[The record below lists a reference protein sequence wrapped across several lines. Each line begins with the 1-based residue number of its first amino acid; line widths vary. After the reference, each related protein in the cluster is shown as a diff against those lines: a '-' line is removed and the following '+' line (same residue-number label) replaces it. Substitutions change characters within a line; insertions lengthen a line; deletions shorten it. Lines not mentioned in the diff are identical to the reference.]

1 MGSAGVRAGLSTEY
15 SRLDEATNSSVK
27 GQPSR
32 GGKYGCHSWKLLIS
46 CLAFF
51 FIALALLFFRS
62 DQEAAV
68 VPAKCVF
75 NLFLA
80 RHCDKNPPWA
90 KEPTKMELC
99 TEQGYLRGE
108 HMAMEFGPGGEY
120 PMPNRLYARRLN
132 RGVYT
137 SRDLYLLWPL
147 AQRLRLLVNTSFS
160 EDGALSLVHSLERER
175 EAQCLSGKSEET
187 VLVAWDHCSIPAL
200 AQALGCDEDIC
211 IDCWDDGNFQK
222 MLWLRFTAFPKS
234 KPNLSWNLTTR
245 AVSEHFAPPKVFMGY
260 KECVGNPAESSNYG
274 FACKPL
280 QAWKSLPNDVGEGL
294 P

>member
-1 MGSAGVRAGLSTEY
+1 
-15 SRLDEATNSSVK
+15 
-27 GQPSR
+27 
-32 GGKYGCHSWKLLIS
+32 
-46 CLAFF
+46 
-51 FIALALLFFRS
+51 
-62 DQEAAV
+62 
-68 VPAKCVF
+68 
-75 NLFLA
+75 
-80 RHCDKNPPWA
+80 
-90 KEPTKMELC
+90 MELC

-108 HMAMEFGPGGEY
+108 HMAMEFGPGGEF

-147 AQRLRLLVNTSFS
+147 AQRLRLLVNTSFD

-175 EAQCLSGKSEET
+175 EVQCLSGKSEET

-200 AQALGCDEDIC
+200 AQAFGCDEDVC

-234 KPNLSWNLTTR
+234 KQNLSWNLTTR
-245 AVSEHFAPPKVFMGY
+245 AVSEHFAPPKGFMGY

-280 QAWKSLPNDVGEGL
+280 QAWKALPKDVGGL
-294 P
+294 S